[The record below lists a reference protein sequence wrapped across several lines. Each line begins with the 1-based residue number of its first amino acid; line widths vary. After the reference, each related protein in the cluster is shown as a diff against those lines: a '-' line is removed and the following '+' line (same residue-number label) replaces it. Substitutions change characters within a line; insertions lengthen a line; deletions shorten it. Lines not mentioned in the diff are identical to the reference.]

1 MKLCITWLILLA
13 WLTGVEAQAGNPL
26 VKVITNH
33 GEMVF
38 ELFPDKAPLTV
49 ANFLHYANSGHYDGT
64 IFHRVIDKFVVQGGG
79 FTPDFEYKPTLPP
92 IPNEAFNGLRNERGT
107 LAMARDYE
115 PDTATSQFYIN
126 LDDNKY
132 LNYRAPQPKYFGYCV
147 FGKVVKGWDVARK
160 IGSLATGANG
170 HFEADVPVQPV
181 VIEKVA
187 LAPAEE
193 NPVATPATTLPQSKK
208 PLKKAKEKKHG

>member
-1 MKLCITWLILLA
+1 MRLRITLFILALFV
-13 WLTGVEAQAGNPL
+13 GVETQAANPL
-26 VKVITNH
+26 VKVVTNH

-38 ELFPDKAPLTV
+38 ELYPDKAPLTV

-79 FTPDFEYKPTLPP
+79 FTPDFEYKPTLDP
-92 IPNEAFNGLRNERGT
+92 IPNEAYNGLKNERGT

-132 LNYRAPQPKYFGYCV
+132 LNHHSPQPKYFGYCV

-160 IGSLATGANG
+160 ISSLATGANG
-170 HFEADVPVQPV
+170 RFEADVPVQPV
-181 VIEKVA
+181 VIEKVV
-187 LAPAEE
+187 LASAEE
-193 NPVATPATTLPQSKK
+193 IPVAAPATTLPQSKK